1 MEAAKA
7 KESGSGFAV
16 VANEI
21 RKLAK
26 SSSEQASEIQN
37 IVIVNDIK
45 DEITSI
51 SISMNN
57 DINIQ
62 NKKIIDIQN
71 IVKKISIISENTTSS
86 TQLE

>member
-37 IVIVNDIK
+37 IVNDIK